1 MMMLSPVA
9 LPFITVMVKVP
20 AMIIRPMLLL
30 KTSMIVLIIH
40 LIMIVPMP
48 FGILIISSAGILL
61 FKVYLN
67 LDLRRDRVRNKASAD
82 DHGQNK

>member
-9 LPFITVMVKVP
+9 LPFITVMVKIP